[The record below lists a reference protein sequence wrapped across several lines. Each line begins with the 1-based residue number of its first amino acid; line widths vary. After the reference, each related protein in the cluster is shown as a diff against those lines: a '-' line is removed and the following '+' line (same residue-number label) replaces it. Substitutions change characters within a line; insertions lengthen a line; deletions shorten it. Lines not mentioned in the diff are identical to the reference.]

1 MIITGL
7 KLSKRENVSIYA
19 DNEYLI
25 SVPVEIFSKS
35 GFKKGDYIGEED
47 VCDLF
52 EKKNSHKAKEKA
64 LRLLSYRAHSKKELE
79 NKVKRVSNEHFAKE
93 AVDKME
99 KLGLINDFSFARS
112 YAKDL
117 FERKFYSIKRVK
129 YELGAKGIDG
139 DIIDK
144 VISDLDPDEEAFL
157 KQAFQKKYFGK
168 IKSSKDFNRAVS
180 YFQRLGYGWN
190 LIKNV
195 LNLFEIEYENN

>member
-1 MIITGL
+1 MNELSDKTKLLLSLIT
-7 KLSKRENVSIYA
+7 
-19 DNEYLI
+19 
-25 SVPVEIFSKS
+25 
-35 GFKKGDYIGEED
+35 
-47 VCDLF
+47 
-52 EKKNSHKAKEKA
+52 EKKSANEIANILGIS
-64 LRLLSYRAHSKKELE
+64 
-79 NKVKRVSNEHFAKE
+79 NKQLYNYLTMLKNKGF
-93 AVDKME
+93 
-99 KLGLINDFSFARS
+99 F
-112 YAKDL
+112 